1 MELSRQEFILLRDYI
16 HSICG
21 IAITDNKTYLVQQ
34 RLEPLALALGCKGF
48 AEYYQKITK
57 NPLPIFQEQIINAI
71 TTNETSFFR
80 DAHPFVTFKEH
91 ILPRLAEVIR
101 ERKTRQYPRKGP
113 KVRVWSA
120 GSSTGQ
126 EPYSLAMLIHE
137 FTETHSRYLISRG
150 DFGILATDISS
161 RVLAKAMAGEYKE
174 AEMKRGLSPERVA
187 MYFKKEKKDWLINS
201 SIRSM
206 IEFRQINLIRPF
218 TIVGGVDL
226 IFCRNVLIY
235 FDNEIKT
242 NILKQFY
249 NMLSSRGIL
258 VLGATENV
266 YAITDK
272 FESVRYGDT
281 LLYQKK

>member
-21 IAITDNKTYLVQQ
+21 IAISDNKAYLVQQ
-34 RLEPLALALGCKGF
+34 RLEPLAIALGCTGF
-48 AEYYQKITK
+48 NAYYQKITK
-57 NPLPIFQEQIINAI
+57 NPLPIYQEQIINAI

-80 DAHPFVTFKEH
+80 DGHPFATFKER
-91 ILPRLAEVIR
+91 ILPQLAETIR
-101 ERKTRQYPRKGP
+101 DRKNRQNPRKGP
-113 KVRVWSA
+113 KVRLWSA

-137 FTETHSRYLISRG
+137 FTESHPHLPISRG

-174 AEMKRGLSPERVA
+174 GEMKRGLSPERAA
-187 MYFKKEKKDWLINS
+187 MYFKKEKEGWLINS

-218 TIVGGVDL
+218 TIVGGVDV

-235 FDNEIKT
+235 FDNEVKT
-242 NILKQFY
+242 NILEQFC
-249 NMLSSRGIL
+249 NMLSNNGFL

-281 LLYQKK
+281 LLYQKR

>member
-1 MELSRQEFILLRDYI
+1 MKLSRPEFILLRDYI

-34 RLEPLALALGCKGF
+34 RLEPLALALGCRNF
-48 AEYYQKITK
+48 SEYYQKITK

-80 DAHPFVTFKEH
+80 DTHPFVTFKEH
-91 ILPRLAEVIR
+91 ILPRLAEVIH
-101 ERKTRQYPRKGP
+101 ERKTRQNPRKGP
-113 KVRVWSA
+113 KVRLWSA

-126 EPYSLAMLIHE
+126 EPYSLAMLIQE
-137 FTETHSRYLISRG
+137 FTEANSHFLISRG

-174 AEMKRGLSPERVA
+174 AEIKRGLSPERVA
-187 MYFKKEKKDWLINS
+187 TYFKKEKKDWLINS

-218 TIVGGVDL
+218 TIVGGMDV

-249 NMLSSRGIL
+249 NMLSSDGIL
-258 VLGATENV
+258 ILGATENV